1 MKGRTVR
8 VNRSSFDGAGGRP
21 DLFGGACAPHILVGR
36 NIDRGSLRKMP
47 VEIHHRGGSRRIGPP
62 AHTTP
67 GKTPAPSA
75 KARRGAVKEMRGPAK
90 ERPEAERSE
99 DERSEP
105 ARRETARREPAREAE
120 EAKRERHDGVKR
132 TRGAVKETRG
142 SARKT
147 RSGEGEPP
155 ETRRQKHRMR
165 SDEDRSRSASRRRGE
180 ADALPAL
187 PERTVRANETRGRSA
202 ERVRDRYARDER
214 ENNTAPPR
222 ERDDAA
228 HQAGYGRPPREHR
241 WKPGQSGNPKGR
253 RKGSKNLATIVRELA
268 SGKVMI
274 READGKRRYLT
285 NPEAILHLANNRAL
299 KSDPKAMAFMLGLYR
314 EFDAGPDA
322 ANDMKKPDPADIALL
337 KSYQALQAL
346 LDGAEGDE

>member
-1 MKGRTVR
+1 
-8 VNRSSFDGAGGRP
+8 
-21 DLFGGACAPHILVGR
+21 
-36 NIDRGSLRKMP
+36 MP
-47 VEIHHRGGSRRIGPP
+47 VDIHHRGGSRRIGPP

-67 GKTPAPSA
+67 GKTPSPSV
-75 KARRGAVKEMRGPAK
+75 KTRRGAVKETRAPA
-90 ERPEAERSE
+90 EDRPEGEKFEIAPRKMASVEAERLEAERPE

-105 ARRETARREPAREAE
+105 ARRETARPDTERPEAARRETAREAG

-147 RSGEGEPP
+147 RITAEEPT
-155 ETRRQKHRMR
+155 ETTRQRHRTR
-165 SDEDRSRSASRRRGE
+165 SDEDRSRSALRRRGE
-180 ADALPAL
+180 ADTLPAL
-187 PERTVRANETRGRSA
+187 PERTARAGATRERSA
-202 ERVRDRYARDER
+202 ERARDRHADDAR
-214 ENNTAPPR
+214 ENSTR

-228 HQAGYGRPPREHR
+228 HQTGYGRPPREHR

-268 SGKVMI
+268 NGKVMI

-285 NPEAILHLANNRAL
+285 NPEAILHLANNKAL
-299 KSDPKAMAFMLGLYR
+299 KSDPKAMAFMLSLYR
-314 EFDAGPDA
+314 EFDANPEA
-322 ANDMKKPDPADIALL
+322 ANDLKKPDPADIALL

-346 LDGAEGDE
+346 LDGAEGGE